1 MKYSIFIIS
10 LFFSFVTITAQ
21 TFTIEGKV
29 SDDMGPLVGATIN
42 VKNNLT
48 QATMTD
54 EDGKFAIRAKQG
66 ETLVFSY
73 VGYENVEYK
82 VTGEKKDLDIVMA
95 SKASELDEVIVTAL
109 GTQRKISSLA
119 AVTSIDVKQLQ
130 QPTTSVANLLGGR
143 IAGVISMQTSGE
155 PGKNISEFWVRGI
168 GTFGG
173 NSSALVLI
181 DGLEGD
187 INTID
192 AADIESFSVLKD
204 ASATAV
210 YGVRGANGVI
220 LVTTKRGVVGKPK
233 ITGRASFTLSELK
246 RMPEYLGAI
255 DYANL
260 ANEALAVRGREALYN
275 SRELDIIRYGLDPDM
290 YPNVSWQ
297 DEVMRDFSMSQKYY
311 VSASGGAEAAKY
323 FVSLAMNKEDA
334 AYKVDKN
341 SLYSANVGYNTYNYR
356 INVDMNI
363 TPTTQMYFGSDGFLS
378 DRKEPGATNT
388 EEIWK
393 AQSEINPLLL
403 PTMYSNGQYPAI
415 GTGAGNSPYVQINR
429 MGNKSNQ
436 EYKGKATI
444 ELRQD
449 LRMLTEGLKLRVQG
463 AYDIHSYSN
472 ESRLI
477 APARYEAVGRNQ
489 AGELITIERVQ
500 AETAR
505 YTYGTDQYR
514 KYHFEATMNYDR
526 VFAEDHRT
534 SALIYYYMS
543 DEKKASDAFDKE
555 KGKNDGMKAIP
566 KRYQGISSRFTYGF
580 RDTYM
585 IDLNFGYT
593 GSENFQPGRQY
604 GFFPSVALGW
614 IPSNYEFVKNEL
626 PFIDMLKFRG
636 SIGTVG
642 NDRLAG
648 DQRFPYLTLANRGN
662 YSPFGSYAVEGLRE
676 YFTGADNLL
685 WEKATKMNLGI
696 EGELFNKKVSFVVDF
711 FNDKRDRIFQRR
723 VQVPTYVG
731 VVSMPYSNIG
741 AMESYGADGNASY
754 NHIIN
759 EDMSFTVRG
768 NFTYSKNKINNW
780 EESNPKYPYQENTG
794 YPNAIFRGFQ
804 SLGLFKDQHDIDTSP
819 VQSFGSLVRPGDIKY
834 RDVNGDGV
842 INNDDKVPLSRNTYP
857 VLMFGAG
864 GEFRYKDFTVGV
876 LFKGTGKTDYYH
888 VGQYIDSTHGT
899 NGMGYM
905 PFHGDRTGNVL
916 TIVNDPANRWIPR
929 DYAIANGIDPSL
941 AENPN
946 ARFPRLD
953 YGYNANNSQL
963 SDFWKG
969 DASYIRLQEVTLN
982 YNLRKP
988 FLKKVGL
995 SSVDIQL
1002 VGNNLLLWDSVE
1014 VFDPEQAQYNGRVYP
1029 IPTTYTLQLYLHF

>member
-10 LFFSFVTITAQ
+10 LLFSFVTITAQ
-21 TFTIEGKV
+21 TYTIEGKV
-29 SDDMGPLVGATIN
+29 LDDLGPLIGATVN
-42 VKNNLT
+42 VKNNMN
-48 QATMTD
+48 QVTMTD
-54 EDGKFAIRAKQG
+54 EDGQFVIRGKQG

-82 VTGEKKDLDIVMA
+82 ITGDKKDLEIRM
-95 SKASELDEVIVTAL
+95 SSTASELDEVIVTAL

-143 IAGVISMQTSGE
+143 IAGVISMQASGE

-168 GTFGG
+168 GTFGA

-192 AADIESFSVLKD
+192 PADIESFSVLKD

-220 LVTTKRGVVGKPK
+220 LVTTKRGEIGKPK
-233 ITGRASFTLSELK
+233 ITGRASFTLSQLK
-246 RMPEYLGAI
+246 RMPEYLGAL

-260 ANEALAVRGREALYN
+260 ANEAKYVRGQEPLYVRE
-275 SRELDIIRYGLDPDM
+275 ELDIIKYGLDRDIYPDV
-290 YPNVSWQ
+290 NWQ
-297 DEVMRDFSMSQKYY
+297 DEVMRNNSLSQKYY

-334 AYKVDKN
+334 AYNVDKN
-341 SLYSANVGYNTYNYR
+341 SLYSSNVGYNTYNYR
-356 INVDMNI
+356 INVDMNL
-363 TPTTQMYFGSDGFLS
+363 TSTTQVYFGSDGFLS
-378 DRKEPGATNT
+378 DRKEPGAVNT
-388 EEIWK
+388 EDIWK

-415 GTGAGNSPYVQINR
+415 GTGSGNSPYVQINR
-429 MGNKSNQ
+429 MGSRTKQ

-449 LRMLTEGLKLRVQG
+449 LKMLTEGLKFRLQG
-463 AYDIHSYSN
+463 AYDIHSYS
-472 ESRLI
+472 EEARLI
-477 APARYEAVGRNQ
+477 EPARYEAVGRNQ

-500 AETAR
+500 ASEAN
-505 YTYGTDQYR
+505 YKKGLDQYR
-514 KYHFEATMNYDR
+514 KYHFEATANYDR
-526 VFAEDHRT
+526 VFAEDHRV
-534 SALIYYYMS
+534 SALLYYYMS
-543 DEKKASDAFDKE
+543 DEKKSSE
-555 KGKNDGMKAIP
+555 GYNSMSAIP
-566 KRYQGISSRFTYGF
+566 KRYQGVSSRLTYGF

-585 IDLNFGYT
+585 VDLNFGYT
-593 GSENFQPGRQY
+593 GSENFQPGNQY
-604 GFFPSVALGW
+604 GFFPSIALGW
-614 IPSNYEFVKNEL
+614 IPSGYEFVKNNL

-642 NDRLAG
+642 NDRLLG
-648 DQRFPYLTLANRGN
+648 DKRFPYLTLVNRYYGED
-662 YSPFGSYAVEGLRE
+662 YKAFGAYPVEILRE
-676 YFTGADNLL
+676 SFTGADNLL

-696 EGELFNKKVSFVVDF
+696 EGELFKKKVTFVVDIF
-711 FNDKRDRIFQRR
+711 KDKRDRIFQQR
-723 VQVPTYVG
+723 VQVPDYVG
-731 VVSMPYSNIG
+731 VVTMPFSNVG
-741 AMESYGADGNASY
+741 SMESYGADGNISFT
-754 NHIIN
+754 HSIN
-759 EDMSFTVRG
+759 EYMGFTIRG
-768 NFTYSKNKINNW
+768 NFTYSKNKVNNW
-780 EESNPKYPYQENTG
+780 EEANPKYPYQEATG
-794 YPNAIFRGFQ
+794 YPHGVIRGYQ
-804 SLGLFKDQHDIDTSP
+804 TLGLFKDQHDIDTSP
-819 VQSFGSLVRPGDIKY
+819 SQNFGSLVKPGDIKY
-834 RDVNGDGV
+834 RDINGDGV
-842 INNDDKVPLSRNTYP
+842 INSDDIVPLTRSTYP
-857 VLMFGAG
+857 TLMYGLG
-864 GEFRYKDFTVGV
+864 GEFWYKNFTLGI
-876 LFKGTGKTDYYH
+876 LFKGTGKTDYFH
-888 VGQYIDSTHGT
+888 VAQNLGNPHGI
-899 NGMGYM
+899 NGMGYV
-905 PFHGDRTGNVL
+905 PFHGARTGNVL
-916 TIVNDPANRWIPR
+916 TIVNDPSNRWIPK

-969 DASYIRLQEVTLN
+969 DARYLRLQEVTLN
-982 YNLRKP
+982 YNIRKP
-988 FLKKVGL
+988 FLKKIGL

-1002 VGNNLLLWDSVE
+1002 VGNNLILWDNVE
-1014 VFDPEQAQYNGRVYP
+1014 IFDPEQAQHNGRIYP